1 MTDRDYKEL
10 WNQTYNGLDL
20 MMEHFRHIHGY
31 RLPRTISTGA
41 TSGRQYSVDR
51 RDRIMEF
58 YRAARYEDC
67 RINAYLDFDALK
79 QKQCLPQDYKPTPDY
94 LLIDLDRKSFETDE
108 QLENALQTTLKNI
121 DKNIQGYPSAKDNTT
136 VIWSG
141 NGYHVHVPLEW
152 RSALE
157 DMPEFVNFKDDQ
169 DLTTRFLRWV
179 ERELT
184 EGMADQ
190 HHNPSI
196 KSCLLRVP
204 GTINSKAK
212 AAGKDPF
219 VRVTQVSKWAFV
231 GKHASPDDI
240 GMPQVKNEFLMKFHS
255 MLVQEVIDEK
265 MKKLERRKMIS
276 LGLLKEG
283 NNNSLDWIDKLLQ
296 IPVQDNRK
304 DLLFWVLAPYLI
316 TVKGLD
322 YDKAYSVLEQW
333 LDKCNDVKRLE
344 PDWTS
349 FRYRIRYCLDI
360 AENQERKP
368 IKFDTFKE
376 YYPDVYKSL
385 KLAGSA

>member
-1 MTDRDYKEL
+1 
-10 WNQTYNGLDL
+10 
-20 MMEHFRHIHGY
+20 
-31 RLPRTISTGA
+31 
-41 TSGRQYSVDR
+41 
-51 RDRIMEF
+51 
-58 YRAARYEDC
+58 
-67 RINAYLDFDALK
+67 
-79 QKQCLPQDYKPTPDY
+79 
-94 LLIDLDRKSFETDE
+94 
-108 QLENALQTTLKNI
+108 
-121 DKNIQGYPSAKDNTT
+121 
-136 VIWSG
+136 
-141 NGYHVHVPLEW
+141 
-152 RSALE
+152 
-157 DMPEFVNFKDDQ
+157 
-169 DLTTRFLRWV
+169 
-179 ERELT
+179 
-184 EGMADQ
+184 
-190 HHNPSI
+190 
-196 KSCLLRVP
+196 
-204 GTINSKAK
+204 
-212 AAGKDPF
+212 
-219 VRVTQVSKWAFV
+219 
-231 GKHASPDDI
+231 
-240 GMPQVKNEFLMKFHS
+240 MPQVKNEFLMKFHS